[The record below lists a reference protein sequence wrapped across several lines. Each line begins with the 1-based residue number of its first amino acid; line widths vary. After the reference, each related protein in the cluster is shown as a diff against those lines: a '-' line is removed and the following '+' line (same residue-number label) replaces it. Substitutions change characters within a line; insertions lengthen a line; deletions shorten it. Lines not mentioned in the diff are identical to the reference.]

1 MHGRTE
7 LTNVAKLGDDLWLGV
22 ICQTNSEIACSPR
35 NSFRA
40 SVARC
45 LTEVE
50 HWMVLGAF
58 KVIQPNQ
65 TPNADGRSPAVGP
78 REMSFAVERER
89 TQTDG

>member
-40 SVARC
+40 SVA
-45 LTEVE
+45 
-50 HWMVLGAF
+50 
-58 KVIQPNQ
+58 
-65 TPNADGRSPAVGP
+65 
-78 REMSFAVERER
+78 
-89 TQTDG
+89 